1 MAEDE
6 RTSGASGDGVGIAT
20 IAETLRELREKVAAL
35 EEGKRKR
42 KGGGEKEGG
51 TKKPR
56 KKWKTGIVLI
66 SACIL

>member
-1 MAEDE
+1 MAED
-6 RTSGASGDGVGIAT
+6 RDGIGVAT
-20 IAETLRELREKVAAL
+20 IAETLKELQEKVAAL

-42 KGGGEKEGG
+42 KGGGEKDGG

-56 KKWKTGIVLI
+56 KKLKEGMVLI